1 MLKSV
6 LSFGGVS
13 RDAVVDEGARS
24 KLKLLIQI
32 MNALAL
38 DGV

>member
-1 MLKSV
+1 MLTSG

-13 RDAVVDEGARS
+13 RDAVVDEGAKS
-24 KLKLLIQI
+24 KLKLLIRI

-38 DGV
+38 GGV